1 MHTKYL
7 HNQPLTQSQKL
18 IWMGQKMNP
27 NVPLYNV
34 PYAFEIKGNISE
46 EVFELAIQALIERTE
61 ILRTIFL
68 EENGTVTQKVLT
80 GFSFQLEK
88 LDFTR
93 NTNRPSVE
101 QWLEKKSEINFDFSQ
116 PLFDTAIL
124 KINEEKYIWY
134 LNLHHLITDASTA
147 VLIFNLLAD
156 LYKSVQENN
165 MANIPFP
172 PAYSNFIEF
181 EAEKRNGADHDLHT
195 SYWQGKVKSIATVPQ
210 LYGSKQKA
218 KTTRAKRVHVALG
231 KERTQK
237 LMELTRNPKV
247 GSLTTDMG
255 LFTLFSSLIHIYLYR
270 ISGQSKILVGSPI
283 HNRVSRDFKFTPGLF
298 VELFPM
304 FLELSD
310 EDTFATA
317 IEKMKLE
324 TNNFLRNAQISSSSA
339 EVSRSF
345 SAVLNYI
352 NTVFPSFN
360 GFPTNVKWIHP
371 NHCDPMHQLRCH
383 IIDFNAKGELEI
395 LFDLNQD
402 VFNDSLAELVPH
414 HFLNLL
420 DGLLTDLDQSI
431 GAPPLITKNETR
443 ELLREVKNSEHG
455 QYNGTFL
462 EQFEKTVLDNPE
474 KIALEN
480 GEDLMSY
487 LDLNNRANQLA
498 HFLIKNGIKENE
510 KVALYLYRSPDYII
524 SALALMKIGATF
536 IPIPADQPVSRIEF
550 VVSNSECALVI
561 TEKALKKNIAQN
573 TRILDLMEQR
583 EKIGT
588 EPYTSTGYNLKSSC
602 IAYYLYTSRSTGMPK
617 GVMVSH
623 KALNNYLQWASRFY
637 QIDTNSVFPLFTSI
651 GFDLTISSTF
661 LPLMNGGKVV
671 VYREGMLGPDIS
683 LIQVLEENKV
693 NSIKLT
699 PAHIT
704 LMLLRK
710 LEDSKIKT
718 MIVGGEDLKVGIAKN
733 IYENLSKDVTI
744 FNEYGPTEAT
754 VGCIVCK
761 FNPEQHQDVS
771 VPIGKVIDNMNAYIL
786 DTNKNLVPKGV
797 VGELFISGDS
807 LSEGYANLQEL
818 TKQKFIND
826 PFRPGSKMY
835 RTGDLVRINNQ
846 GETEFLG
853 RNDEQVK
860 LNGFRIE
867 LADIESNLLD
877 HTHIDNASVVLIDG
891 QERVEENEVL
901 NCMECGLPSNY
912 PKTDFDDKG
921 VCHLCNAFK
930 GYKEK
935 TDKYFKTEDE
945 LQQLL
950 LSRKG
955 TSTTYDCL
963 SLLSG
968 GKDSTYVLA
977 RLINMGLK
985 VLAFTLDNGYISDQ
999 AKANVDRI
1007 VKKLGV
1013 DHVYGSTVHMN
1024 KIFVDSLDR
1033 HQNVCNGCF
1042 KTIYTLSTKLALDKK
1057 IPFVITGLSRGQFF
1071 ETRLTEELFWNDDAD
1086 TTTIDRTIL
1095 EARKLYH
1102 QENDAVN
1109 QLLDVSMFKDEETF
1123 EKVQF
1128 VDFYRY
1134 SDVSLEDMLAYL
1146 KEKVGWVRPTDT
1158 GRSTNCLINQ
1168 LGIYVH
1174 KKQKGYSNYSFPYSW
1189 DVRLGHKTRTETL
1202 EEINEYID
1210 ENEVK
1215 RIMNEIGYVESN
1227 YNEKIRPQLVGYY
1240 TAKTKIPHQ
1249 ELTQH
1254 LSKRLPSYMVP
1265 STFKYLETL
1274 PLTSNGKVDKKAL
1287 RSLNIVQIQMETPF
1301 VEPKNEIEVLLE
1313 QIWREVLLLDK
1324 IGIHDNFIELGGHSL
1339 AAIRVT
1345 ARINEEIEM
1354 NFPLN
1359 KIFEL
1364 PTISEYAKYI
1374 EETLITLMEE

>member
-1 MHTKYL
+1 MQTKYL
-7 HNQPLTQSQKL
+7 YSQPLTQSQEL

-34 PYAFEIKGNISE
+34 PYAFEINGNIS
-46 EVFELAIQALIERTE
+46 VRDFETAMQALIDRTD
-61 ILRTIFL
+61 ILRTIFY
-68 EENGTVTQKVLT
+68 EENGKVTQKVLT
-80 GFSFQLEK
+80 EFSFQLEI

-93 NTNRPSVE
+93 NSKGPSVK
-101 QWLEKKSEINFDFSQ
+101 QWLAKKSEINFDFSQ

-124 KINEEKYIWY
+124 KIDEEKYIWY
-134 LNLHHLITDASTA
+134 LNLHHLITDATTA
-147 VLIFNLLAD
+147 VLIFNLMGD
-156 LYKSVQENN
+156 LYKGVQDQNVTN
-165 MANIPFP
+165 VPFP
-172 PAYSNFIEF
+172 AAYKNFIEF
-181 EAEKRNGADHDLHT
+181 EAHQRSDPNHIKQSN
-195 SYWQGKVKSIATVPQ
+195 YWKKKVKNFASTPNF
-210 LYGSKQKA
+210 YGSKQKVIS
-218 KTTRAKRVHVALG
+218 TQAKRVKIGLG
-231 KERTQK
+231 KQRTQK
-237 LMELTRNPKV
+237 LKELTRNPKV
-247 GSLTTDMG
+247 GSLTIDMG
-255 LFTLFSSLIHIYLYR
+255 LFTLFSTLIHIYLYR
-270 ISGQSKILVGSPI
+270 ISDQSKILVGSTI

-298 VELFPM
+298 VELFPLS
-304 FLELSD
+304 LELNE
-310 EDTFATA
+310 EDTFASA

-324 TNNFLRNAQISSSSA
+324 TNDFLRNAQIGSSSA
-339 EVSRSF
+339 EVSRGF
-345 SAVLNYI
+345 NAVLNYI

-360 GFPTNVKWIHP
+360 GLPTNVEWIHP
-371 NHCDPMHQLRCH
+371 NHCDPLHQMRCH
-383 IIDFNAKGELEI
+383 IIDFHGEGELEI
-395 LFDLNQD
+395 LFDLNQE
-402 VFNDSLAELVPH
+402 VFDDSLSELVPH

-420 DGLLTDLDQSI
+420 DGLLTNLDQPI
-431 GAPPLITKNETR
+431 CAPPLITQNEKTQ
-443 ELLREVKNSEHG
+443 LLGDLKNSETG
-455 QYNGTFL
+455 PYKGTFL
-462 EQFEKTVLDNPE
+462 EQFESMVANNPE
-474 KIALEN
+474 KTALEN
-480 GEDLMSY
+480 GEELVSY
-487 LDLNNRANQLA
+487 LDLNNKANQLA
-498 HFLIKNGIKENE
+498 HFLIRKGINENE
-510 KVALYLYRSPDYII
+510 KVALHLYRSPDYIV

-536 IPIPADQPVSRIEF
+536 IPISADQPISRIEF
-550 VVSNSECALVI
+550 VVSNSECVLVI
-561 TEKALKKNIAQN
+561 TEKTLKKNFAQN
-573 TRILDLMEQR
+573 TKILDLLEER
-583 EKIGT
+583 ENISC
-588 EPYTSTGYNLKSSC
+588 EPITSTGYKLKRSC
-602 IAYYLYTSRSTGMPK
+602 IAYYLYTSGSTGMPK

-623 KALNNYLQWASRFY
+623 KALNNYLQWASTFY
-637 QIDTNSVFPLFTSI
+637 NINTNSVFPLFTSI

-661 LPLMNGGKVV
+661 LPLMKGGKVV

-693 NSIKLT
+693 NSIKIT
-699 PAHIT
+699 PAHIS
-704 LMLLRK
+704 LMQVRNLK
-710 LEDSKIKT
+710 GSKIKT
-718 MIVGGEDLKVGIAKN
+718 MIVGGEDLKVPIAKS
-733 IYENLSKDVTI
+733 IYESMGKDVTI

-761 FNPEQHQDVS
+761 FNPEQHQDLS

-786 DTNKNLVPKGV
+786 DIHKNLVPKGI
-797 VGELFISGDS
+797 VGELYLSGDS
-807 LSEGYANLQEL
+807 LAEGYANLQEL

-846 GETEFLG
+846 GEMEFLG

-867 LADIESNLLD
+867 LADIEANLLE
-877 HTHIDNASVVLIDG
+877 HSLIDNASVVLIDG
-891 QERVEENEVL
+891 QHRIAENEVI
-901 NCMECGLPSNY
+901 NCTECGLPSNY
-912 PKTDFDDKG
+912 PKIDFDDRG
-921 VCHLCNAFK
+921 ICHLCNSFK

-955 TSTTYDCL
+955 TTATYDCL

-999 AKANVDRI
+999 AKANIDKI

-1013 DHVYGSTVHMN
+1013 DHVYGSTLHMN

-1042 KTIYTLSTKLALDKK
+1042 KTIYTLSTKVALDKK
-1057 IPFVITGLSRGQFF
+1057 IPFVVTGLSRGQFF
-1071 ETRLTEELFWNDDAD
+1071 ETRLTEELFWNDNVD
-1086 TTTIDRTIL
+1086 TNTIDRTIL

-1109 QLLDVSMFKDEETF
+1109 QLLDVSMFKNEETF
-1123 EKVQF
+1123 DKVQF

-1134 SDVSLEDMLAYL
+1134 SDVSLEEMLAYL

-1189 DVRLGHKTRTETL
+1189 DVRLGHKTRAETL

-1215 RIMNEIGYVESN
+1215 RIMGEIGYVETN
-1227 YNEKIRPQLVGYY
+1227 YNIKIRPQLVGYY

-1254 LSKRLPSYMVP
+1254 LSKRLPGYMLP
-1265 STFKYLETL
+1265 NTFKYLETL

-1287 RSLNIVQIQMETPF
+1287 RSLNIVQLQMDTPYA
-1301 VEPKNEIEVLLE
+1301 EPNNEIEILLE

-1324 IGIHDNFIELGGHSL
+1324 IGIHDNFIALGGHSL

-1345 ARINEEIEM
+1345 ARINEEVEI

-1364 PTISEYAKYI
+1364 PTIAEYAKYI
-1374 EETLITLMEE
+1374 EETLLTLMEE

>member
-1 MHTKYL
+1 MQTKYL
-7 HNQPLTQSQKL
+7 YSHPLTQSQEL

-34 PYAFEIKGNISE
+34 PYAFEINGNISE
-46 EVFELAIQALIERTE
+46 RDFELAMQALIDRTQ
-61 ILRTIFL
+61 ILRTIFY
-68 EENGTVTQKVLT
+68 EENGTVAQKVLT
-80 GFSFQLEK
+80 EFSFQLEK

-93 NTNRPSVE
+93 NPNGPSVKE
-101 QWLEKKSEINFDFSQ
+101 WLKKKSEINFDFSQ

-124 KINEEKYIWY
+124 KIDEEKYIWY
-134 LNLHHLITDASTA
+134 LNLHHLITDATTA
-147 VLIFNLLAD
+147 VLIFNLMGD
-156 LYKSVQENN
+156 LYKGVQDKNV
-165 MANIPFP
+165 ANAPFP
-172 PAYSNFIEF
+172 AAYKNFIEF
-181 EAEKRNGADHDLHT
+181 EAEKRSDPNHIKQ
-195 SYWQGKVKSIATVPQ
+195 SNYWKKKVKNFASLPHF
-210 LYGSKQKA
+210 YGSKQKVI
-218 KTTRAKRVHVALG
+218 TTQAKRVQIGLG
-231 KERTQK
+231 KQRTQK
-237 LMELTRNPKV
+237 LKELTRNPNV

-255 LFTLFSSLIHIYLYR
+255 LFTLFSTLIHIYLYR

-283 HNRVSRDFKFTPGLF
+283 HNRISRDFKFTPGLF

-304 FLELSD
+304 SLELNE

-324 TNNFLRNAQISSSSA
+324 MNEFLRNAQISSSSA
-339 EVSRSF
+339 EVSRGF
-345 SAVLNYI
+345 NAVLNYI
-352 NTVFPSFN
+352 NTVFPGFN
-360 GFPTNVKWIHP
+360 GFPTNVEWIHP
-371 NHCDPMHQLRCH
+371 NHCDPLHQLRCH
-383 IIDFNAKGELEI
+383 IIDFNGKGELEI
-395 LFDLNQD
+395 LFDLNQE
-402 VFNDSLAELVPH
+402 VFDDSLAELVPH

-420 DGLLTDLDQSI
+420 DGLLTNLDQPI
-431 GAPPLITKNETR
+431 CAPPLITQNEKTQ
-443 ELLREVKNSEHG
+443 LLGDMKTSETDL
-455 QYNGTFL
+455 YKGTFL
-462 EQFEKTVLDNPE
+462 EQFEKTVRNNPE

-498 HFLIKNGIKENE
+498 HFLIKNGIKESE
-510 KVALYLYRSPDYII
+510 KVALHLYRSPDYII
-524 SALALMKIGATF
+524 STLALMKIGATF
-536 IPIPADQPVSRIEF
+536 IPIPADQPEGRIKF
-550 VVSNSECALVI
+550 VISSSECVLVI
-561 TEKALKKNIAQN
+561 TEKALKKNIAAN
-573 TRILDLMEQR
+573 TKILDLLEER
-583 EKIGT
+583 EKISS
-588 EPYTSTGYNLKSSC
+588 EPITSIGYKLNRSC
-602 IAYYLYTSRSTGMPK
+602 IAYYLYTSGSTGMPK

-623 KALNNYLQWASRFY
+623 KALNNYLQWASTFY
-637 QIDTNSVFPLFTSI
+637 NIDTNSVFPLFTSI
-651 GFDLTISSTF
+651 GFDLTISATF

-683 LIQVLEENKV
+683 LIQVLDENKV
-693 NSIKLT
+693 NSIKIT
-699 PAHIT
+699 PAHIS
-704 LMLLRK
+704 LMQVRN
-710 LEDSKIKT
+710 LEGSKIKT
-718 MIVGGEDLKVGIAKN
+718 MIVGGEDLKVGIAKS
-733 IYENLSKDVTI
+733 IYEYMGKDVTI

-786 DTNKNLVPKGV
+786 DINKNLVPKGV
-797 VGELFISGDS
+797 VGELFLGGDS
-807 LSEGYANLQEL
+807 LAEGYANLQEL

-826 PFRPGSKMY
+826 PFRHGSKMY

-846 GETEFLG
+846 SEMEYLG

-867 LADIESNLLD
+867 LADIEANLLE
-877 HTHIDNASVVLIDG
+877 HTHIDNASVVLLDG
-891 QERVEENEVL
+891 QQRIAENEVI
-901 NCMECGLPSNY
+901 NCTECGLPSNY
-912 PKTDFDDKG
+912 PKIDFDEKG

-935 TDKYFKTEDE
+935 TDKYFKTEEE

-950 LSRKG
+950 LSTKG
-955 TSTTYDCL
+955 STTTYDCL

-999 AKANVDRI
+999 AKANVDKI

-1024 KIFVDSLDR
+1024 KIFVDSLER

-1042 KTIYTLSTKLALDKK
+1042 KTIYTLSTKVALDKK
-1057 IPFVITGLSRGQFF
+1057 IPFVVTGLSRGQFF
-1071 ETRLTEELFWNDDAD
+1071 ETRLTEELFWNDNVD
-1086 TTTIDRTIL
+1086 TNTIDRTIL

-1109 QLLDVSMFKDEETF
+1109 QLLDVSMFKNEETF
-1123 EKVQF
+1123 DKVQF

-1134 SDVSLEDMLAYL
+1134 SDVSLEEMLVYL

-1189 DVRLGHKTRTETL
+1189 DVRLGHKTRAETL

-1215 RIMNEIGYVESN
+1215 RIMGEIGYVETN
-1227 YNEKIRPQLVGYY
+1227 YNDKIRPQLVGYY

-1249 ELTQH
+1249 ELIQH
-1254 LSKRLPSYMVP
+1254 LSKRLPSYMLP
-1265 STFKYLETL
+1265 NTFKYLETL

-1287 RSLNIVQIQMETPF
+1287 RSLNIVQLQMDTPYA
-1301 VEPKNEIEVLLE
+1301 EPNNEIEILLE

-1324 IGIHDNFIELGGHSL
+1324 IGMHDNFIALGGHSL

-1345 ARINEEIEM
+1345 ARINEEVEM

-1364 PTISEYAKYI
+1364 PTIAEYAKYI
-1374 EETLITLMEE
+1374 EETLLTLMEE